1 MSYHIHGI
9 FMLFFNNDILMTME
23 NPWSFLYKNFKK
35 GENKMNNYFI
45 GIITQIKFNKKGGRD
60 YDTIIRLQYCNDNQ

>member
-1 MSYHIHGI
+1 
-9 FMLFFNNDILMTME
+9 
-23 NPWSFLYKNFKK
+23 
-35 GENKMNNYFI
+35 MNNYFI